1 MLKKLL
7 QSPAAVWL
15 LGRVAALYIRL
26 VYRTTRWERAGWA
39 EAEAARSADEAGV
52 LCFWHGRIAESAAVW
67 RDRRWSKDVK
77 RDVTILISS
86 NRDGAVI
93 ASAMK
98 PFDIDVV
105 RGSATNK
112 KKAQKAKGGVSAFRS
127 LIKTLR
133 SGKWAAIT
141 PDGPRGPR
149 MRAQAGVAA
158 LAATT
163 GAPVL
168 PLGWSVTNGKL
179 LGSWDRFLL
188 PRPFGRGAIVFG
200 PLVRPEPGARSEADI
215 EALRRRIEEGLIA
228 ATQEADRLLGRTPV
242 EPDPEPA
249 PEPAPDTAD
258 GRALETA

>member
-1 MLKKLL
+1 MKKLL

-15 LGRVAALYIRL
+15 LGRIAAAYIRF
-26 VYRTTRWERAGWA
+26 VYATTRWERVGW
-39 EAEAARSADEAGV
+39 EAADAARSSGKAGV

-67 RDRRWSKDVK
+67 RDRRWSTEVAK
-77 RDVTILISS
+77 DVTILISS

-98 PFDIDVV
+98 PFAIDVV
-105 RGSATNK
+105 RGSAANK
-112 KKAQKAKGGVSAFRS
+112 KKAAKQKGGVSAFRS

-133 SGKWAAIT
+133 AGKWAAIT

-188 PRPFGRGAIVFG
+188 PRPFGRGAVVFG
-200 PLVRPEPGARSEADI
+200 PLIEPEPGKRSEEDI
-215 EALRRRIEEGLIA
+215 EALRLRIEEGLIA
-228 ATQEADRLLGRTPV
+228 ATQEADRLLGRETV
-242 EPDPEPA
+242 EPDPAPLTAEPEFA
-249 PEPAPDTAD
+249 
-258 GRALETA
+258 